1 MLTRYLISA
10 MWLAWVGYWMAAA
23 AGAKRDSRRESA
35 ASRFAHLL
43 PLGLA
48 ILLISVAPLAGWAGA
63 RFLPRTWAFYWLG
76 VALVAAG
83 LGFACWARLHIG
95 RNWSAVVTVKQD
107 HELVRS
113 GPYAIVRHPIYS
125 GILLAILGT
134 AVARG
139 DWQGLLA
146 VPLILVAFLRKIRL
160 EEAWMA
166 EQFPGDYPNYR
177 QRVAALVPFLL

>member
-1 MLTRYLISA
+1 MTRLLIPGL
-10 MWLAWVGYWMAAA
+10 WVAWVGYWMVAA
-23 AGAKRDSRRESA
+23 AGAKRDSRRETA

-48 ILLISVAPLAGWAGA
+48 IILISVPPHAGWAGG
-63 RFLPRTWAFYWLG
+63 RFLPRLWAFYWLG
-76 VALVAAG
+76 VALVVVG
-83 LGFACWARLHIG
+83 MGFACWARVHIG

-107 HELVRS
+107 HEMVRS

-125 GILLAILGT
+125 GLLLALLGT

-146 VPLILVAFLRKIRL
+146 IPLVLLAFLRKIRL
-160 EEAWMA
+160 EEKWMA
-166 EQFPGDYPNYR
+166 EQFPRDYPQYR
-177 QRVAALVPFLL
+177 ATVAALIPFLI